1 MHYYYM
7 HANSIL
13 FSEREDAMV
22 YILLFIMVSLNG
34 VAVTDM
40 DLAKRKR
47 RANHNII
54 NELINNDK

>member
-1 MHYYYM
+1 MAY
-7 HANSIL
+7 
-13 FSEREDAMV
+13 V
-22 YILLFIMVSLNG
+22 LLFIMVSLNG

-54 NELINNDK
+54 NELINDDK